1 MLIVAFQLSFPVMLC
16 VLLMQDWMAI
26 DVQVRLPDAGAE
38 RINIPA
44 NPHHYWRYR
53 MHINIEDLL
62 ANTPYNN
69 TIKDLI
75 TEAGRHLNNK

>member
-1 MLIVAFQLSFPVMLC
+1 
-16 VLLMQDWMAI
+16 
-26 DVQVRLPDAGAE
+26 
-38 RINIPA
+38 
-44 NPHHYWRYR
+44 

>member
-1 MLIVAFQLSFPVMLC
+1 
-16 VLLMQDWMAI
+16 MAI
-26 DVQVRLPDAGAE
+26 DEQLRPPDASAE